1 MGENQGGKI
10 AIGGSEHSGLR
21 HKFLDSCRSRFISR
35 HGSDVDFG
43 KSTDCPLPPCSTS
56 AEMLTQLSSASPLP
70 LRGISQA
77 QPAGARDRGGSGAA
91 DGAQNLRRYALETC
105 LNDDQ
110 IGHIAAYG

>member
-43 KSTDCPLPPCSTS
+43 KSTDCPRTS
-56 AEMLTQLSSASPLP
+56 AVQHVGRDADPPEPPSASRPSK
-70 LRGISQA
+70 G
-77 QPAGARDRGGSGAA
+77 GETEGGSGAA
-91 DGAQNLRRYALETC
+91 DGAQNLRRDVLETC
-105 LNDDQ
+105 LSDDQ